1 MIGVEVVLQ
10 FAELENVFMLKYIVG
25 LFMVDVFV
33 YDGGGGAAMI
43 EAWHVCRPG
52 LHPPLSTSTPHWCHV
67 EEGQSEAWDLKVLG
81 EAEVPADL
89 APWNLLK

>member
-43 EAWHVCRPG
+43 EA
-52 LHPPLSTSTPHWCHV
+52 
-67 EEGQSEAWDLKVLG
+67 
-81 EAEVPADL
+81 
-89 APWNLLK
+89 